1 MRALPTSLVLAVVLL
16 AGCEGKNALLA
27 PKYEDEGVQWGEA
40 RDGLQVGLA
49 RRNYVEGKEPGRGQ
63 EYFAIH
69 LRNVGSKTVS
79 VLSPVAGFGT
89 IPEELGGDETVS
101 VVLTYDSAAGVKT
114 GEFRPFKK
122 PVVQTLGPGEGFK
135 MELRLAPGRFGLDRF
150 LSGRM
155 TATYANGQGAI
166 KYKSVGDAETSGL
179 WTGSVTSGAVL
190 VEHRDAST
198 RPTKAPAAPER
209 VMPADRAGGAS

>member
-1 MRALPTSLVLAVVLL
+1 MIPRRCAILFFLLL
-16 AGCEGKNALLA
+16 AGCGEKGALIP
-27 PKYEDEGVQWGEA
+27 PKYADEGVQWGEA
-40 RDGLQVGLA
+40 RGGLQVGIA

-79 VLSPVAGFGT
+79 VLSPVAAFGT

-122 PVVQTLGPGEGFK
+122 PIVQTLAPGEEF
-135 MELRLAPGRFGLDRF
+135 
-150 LSGRM
+150 
-155 TATYANGQGAI
+155 
-166 KYKSVGDAETSGL
+166 
-179 WTGSVTSGAVL
+179 
-190 VEHRDAST
+190 
-198 RPTKAPAAPER
+198 
-209 VMPADRAGGAS
+209 